1 MEIKLAYGKS
11 GLRIRLPDQI
21 HTEVIEPR
29 YVKGFDDQ
37 FNAVREA
44 LEHPVDHPQGPGKLA
59 ERSGKYGEHGHPG
72 TDARRRNLHS
82 GGPA

>member
-44 LEHPVDHPQGPGKLA
+44 LEHPVDHPPLEKSVKVHQKVAVVFSDISLC
-59 ERSGKYGEHGHPG
+59 SGFFG
-72 TDARRRNLHS
+72 AVQIF
-82 GGPA
+82 